1 MKYQCEVIIK
11 APRDRVVELFDN
23 PDHLHEW
30 QDGFQNFEH
39 LSGNVGQ
46 PGAKSKMTYINNG
59 KEMIITETIS
69 VNALPE
75 EFSGTYEFEQGAN
88 TMSNHFY
95 SVDASTTRYVSITE
109 YYEINSIMMRIMI
122 KLFPSMFKNQ
132 TQKWMNQF
140 KEFVESN
147 NQ

>member
-1 MKYQCEVIIK
+1 MKYQCEVIIN

-30 QDGFQNFEH
+30 QDGFQSFEH
-39 LSGNVGQ
+39 LSGDKGK
-46 PGAKSKMTYINNG
+46 PGAKSRMTYVNNN

-69 VNALPE
+69 VNALPD
-75 EFSGTYEFEQGAN
+75 EFSGIYEFEQGAN
-88 TMSNHFY
+88 TMSNNFY
-95 SVDASTTRYVSITE
+95 AVDAGTTRYVSITE
-109 YYEINSIMMRIMI
+109 YYEINSMMMRIMI
-122 KLFPSMFKNQ
+122 KLFPSMFKKQ

-140 KEFVESN
+140 KEFVESK